1 MENKEMEAAI
11 KTVKNYFKKLAL
23 KEGIKYNGSVI

>member
-1 MENKEMEAAI
+1 MENKEMEVVI
-11 KTVKNYFKKLAL
+11 KIVKNYYKKLVL